1 MATLVCDWKHALIKP
16 TTTPDKSQVAL
27 WEYLTVTRDIHV
39 EVIESAPVGMVPAGY
54 DPDSI
59 IAEARKQVEDAQ
71 YRNQDDREYALTQF
85 DFNFANPLKSIC
97 KSRAGW
103 MVFFYQ
109 DAHEDVVSANFRQI
123 EKDENG
129 KNIVRMWSPLG
140 HRGVFHPFI
149 GGYTAV
155 GKDGTHRVLISEGE
169 FNQLE
174 YLSAY
179 AREYEEWKDEAY
191 TCMTA
196 GASSGVDQ
204 KTIWAALR
212 GMTYEGEADLFPVV
226 CEDGDEA
233 GKKVTHTIAEG
244 GFTYHFTLP
253 GRVPV
258 LSQYQKL
265 NGLTPKPVPQDLDA
279 YIRVADN
286 DELAVDTVALLM
298 SGAPIAY
305 RPMAEIKAELDYIRG
320 NPKLI
325 ENGIDPE
332 TGKGKQLP
340 MHLLRQKVYG
350 YVQHDLQTRAR
361 LMMAVYP
368 YLYMTQTHK
377 LIRVMDDSP
386 AMASLFKE
394 YGLLLTEGDTKL
406 VLENL
411 TSYMQSHATKMDV
424 HKLGCILQLQG
435 TSEYACYVNKGD
447 GQAYKITALDI
458 KVVDN
463 GTDEVFL
470 LEEGLT
476 PWPELDQDNLWYMS
490 ELRKY
495 LGKDGL
501 KVRNSPLCMHYRA
514 MYEAQELTQRQCEQL
529 AFTRLMLHWL
539 GNSVSLHPITVNIG
553 IQNSGKSTQF
563 EKFGKLL
570 YGPNFQG
577 SNLPADMRSLTAGLT
592 NSAVCLYDNVD
603 SADFSRGQA
612 GFLDTF
618 CGCATGMVASQAML
632 YHNNTELKFNLRN
645 HLKLTSRVTPFNRS
659 DAMRRTI
666 QLTIRKPSPEEWIS
680 KDQMMAKLMA
690 DRDKCLLEVLVRL
703 QNIVMAYN
711 QPTPKHLMVSEMP
724 EYETWTYKCADYEG
738 FQPEM
743 AAIWKAYRKMYEDA
757 IADNN
762 PLVYLVKLW
771 LGQGNKSPN
780 VRRKV
785 TVTTLWTE
793 LNAICIDKGLKQTY
807 TSVSSFKTHLT
818 KNRSQ
823 LDTLGL
829 REAGDTSSRL
839 KWFEP
844 TLEQVVECQREYR
857 DLDSGPARRLGRWE
871 TDEKDWLDE
880 GVEYVE

>member
-1 MATLVCDWKHALIKP
+1 
-16 TTTPDKSQVAL
+16 
-27 WEYLTVTRDIHV
+27 
-39 EVIESAPVGMVPAGY
+39 
-54 DPDSI
+54 
-59 IAEARKQVEDAQ
+59 
-71 YRNQDDREYALTQF
+71 
-85 DFNFANPLKSIC
+85 
-97 KSRAGW
+97 

-129 KNIVRMWSPLG
+129 KNVVRMWSPLG
-140 HRGVFHPFI
+140 FRGVFHPFI

-155 GKDGTHRVLISEGE
+155 GKDGTHRVLVTEGE
-169 FNQLE
+169 FNQLQ

-179 AREYEEWKDEAY
+179 AREYEAWKDEAV

-204 KTIWAALR
+204 KTIWATLR
-212 GMTYEGEADLFPVV
+212 GITYEGEADLFPVV

-258 LSQYQKL
+258 LSQYQEL

-279 YIRVADN
+279 YIKDTDD
-286 DELAVDTVALLM
+286 DEQAVQTVALLM
-298 SGAPIAY
+298 AQAPIAY
-305 RPMAEIKAELDYIRG
+305 RPMADVKHDLDCIRG
-320 NPKLI
+320 NPKLT
-325 ENGIDPE
+325 ENGIDPA
-332 TGKGKQLP
+332 TGEGTKLP
-340 MHLLRQKVYG
+340 MHKLRQKVYG
-350 YVQHDLQTRAR
+350 FVEHDLQTRAR

-424 HKLGCILQLQG
+424 HKLGCILPLKDS
-435 TSEYACYVNKGD
+435 SEYACYVNKGD
-447 GQAYKITALDI
+447 GQVYKITAEDI

-529 AFTRLMLHWL
+529 ALTRLMLHWL

-577 SNLPADMRSLTAGLT
+577 SNLPADARSLVAGLT

-632 YHNNTELKFNLRN
+632 YRNNCELKFNLRN

-659 DAMRRTI
+659 DAIRRTI
-666 QLTIRKPSPEEWIS
+666 QLTIRKPSPEEWVS
-680 KDQMMAKLMA
+680 KDEMMAKLMA

-724 EYETWTYKCADYEG
+724 EYETWTYKCADHEG
-738 FQPEM
+738 WYQEM
-743 AAIWKAYRKMYEDA
+743 HSIWVAYQQMYEDA
-757 IADNN
+757 ITDSN
-762 PLVYLVKLW
+762 PLVYVLKAW
-771 LGQGNKSPN
+771 LGKGECGTPN
-780 VRRKV
+780 VSKKV
-785 TVTTLWTE
+785 STTTLWAEVTAVCQE
-793 LNAICIDKGLKQTY
+793 LGIKHTY
-807 TSVSSFKTHLT
+807 TSPGGFG
-818 KNRSQ
+818 KNLNKNAAQ
-823 LDTLGL
+823 LLTLGYK
-829 REAGDTSSRL
+829 ESNPNNSR
-839 KWFEP
+839 
-844 TLEQVVECQREYR
+844 T
-857 DLDSGPARRLGRWE
+857 
-871 TDEKDWLDE
+871 
-880 GVEYVE
+880 

>member
-1 MATLVCDWKHALIKP
+1 MTITTGISQTQALIDAGVSGKTCPKCGEDGVWNKRGTSFCKCYAHGGCGWKYPTREHEEQIDPIKQAMATLVCDWKQALIKP

-27 WEYLTVTRDIHV
+27 WEYLTVTRTIHP

-54 DPDSI
+54 DSDSI
-59 IAEARKQVEDAQ
+59 IRAARVQVEDAR
-71 YRNQDDREYALTQF
+71 YRNQDDRDLALSQF
-85 DFNFANPLKSIC
+85 DYNFADPLKSIC

-129 KNIVRMWSPLG
+129 KNVVRMWSPLG
-140 HRGVFHPFI
+140 FRGVFHPFI

-155 GKDGTHRVLISEGE
+155 GKDGTHRVLVTEGE
-169 FNQLE
+169 FNQLQ

-179 AREYEEWKDEAY
+179 AREYEAWKDEAV

-204 KTIWAALR
+204 KTIWATLR
-212 GMTYEGEADLFPVV
+212 GITYEGEADLFPVV

-258 LSQYQKL
+258 LSQYQEL

-279 YIRVADN
+279 YIKDTDD
-286 DELAVDTVALLM
+286 DEQAVQTVALLM
-298 SGAPIAY
+298 AQAPIAY
-305 RPMAEIKAELDYIRG
+305 RPMADVKHDLDCIRG
-320 NPKLI
+320 NPKLT
-325 ENGIDPE
+325 ENGIDPA
-332 TGKGKQLP
+332 TGEGTKLP
-340 MHLLRQKVYG
+340 MHKLRQKVYG
-350 YVQHDLQTRAR
+350 FVEHDLQTRAR

-424 HKLGCILQLQG
+424 HKLGCILPLKDS
-435 TSEYACYVNKGD
+435 SEYACYVNKGD
-447 GQAYKITALDI
+447 GQVYKITAEDI

-501 KVRNSPLCMHYRA
+501 KVRNSP
-514 MYEAQELTQRQCEQL
+514 
-529 AFTRLMLHWL
+529 
-539 GNSVSLHPITVNIG
+539 
-553 IQNSGKSTQF
+553 
-563 EKFGKLL
+563 
-570 YGPNFQG
+570 
-577 SNLPADMRSLTAGLT
+577 
-592 NSAVCLYDNVD
+592 
-603 SADFSRGQA
+603 
-612 GFLDTF
+612 
-618 CGCATGMVASQAML
+618 
-632 YHNNTELKFNLRN
+632 
-645 HLKLTSRVTPFNRS
+645 
-659 DAMRRTI
+659 
-666 QLTIRKPSPEEWIS
+666 
-680 KDQMMAKLMA
+680 
-690 DRDKCLLEVLVRL
+690 
-703 QNIVMAYN
+703 
-711 QPTPKHLMVSEMP
+711 
-724 EYETWTYKCADYEG
+724 
-738 FQPEM
+738 
-743 AAIWKAYRKMYEDA
+743 
-757 IADNN
+757 
-762 PLVYLVKLW
+762 
-771 LGQGNKSPN
+771 
-780 VRRKV
+780 
-785 TVTTLWTE
+785 
-793 LNAICIDKGLKQTY
+793 
-807 TSVSSFKTHLT
+807 
-818 KNRSQ
+818 
-823 LDTLGL
+823 
-829 REAGDTSSRL
+829 
-839 KWFEP
+839 
-844 TLEQVVECQREYR
+844 
-857 DLDSGPARRLGRWE
+857 
-871 TDEKDWLDE
+871 
-880 GVEYVE
+880 